1 MYLEK
6 QCNDLRNTSYPINVN
21 LMTKQLNINLLT
33 AVFLLLFFQSPG
45 RTKAGSRDFI
55 EIRKKRFQQQENWS
69 AKMTGPGATSC

>member
-33 AVFLLLFFQSPG
+33 AVSLLLFFQLPG
-45 RTKAGSRDFI
+45 RTQVGSRDYI
-55 EIRKKRFQQQENWS
+55 EIRNKLFQQQEDWN
-69 AKMTGPGATSC
+69 